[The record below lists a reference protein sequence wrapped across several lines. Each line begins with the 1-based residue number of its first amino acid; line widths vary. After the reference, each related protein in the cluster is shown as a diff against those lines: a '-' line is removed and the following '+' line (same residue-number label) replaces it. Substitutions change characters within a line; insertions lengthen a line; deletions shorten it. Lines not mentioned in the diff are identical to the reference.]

1 MYSVIL
7 EWRQI
12 QYKEI
17 SEDWA
22 LVYNNLFLKL
32 VEGMDY
38 REQIEEILF

>member
-22 LVYNNLFLKL
+22 LVYNNRFLKL